1 MDIQLRAGTNTVDA
15 VVRLKKGTEMVIIK
29 EGHDMEINPAKL
41 PKVID
46 GKLMCE
52 GLNLMSVAELAASIY
67 LAGYEKASRDMTFAI
82 MSLMSGEMKSVM
94 FIDAYRHV
102 PGFEFLDD
110 LVLSDFIDEGE
121 CREYI
126 LDRLDD
132 VLYDEYEIDSKD
144 SIFRGLIRFA
154 ATYPRM
160 NELKNV
166 EISVSIDRYGSG
178 ITIYRNRLNS
188 VPGIGGFHAVD
199 EDDPRYD
206 DEYDKWEALI
216 KEYVFPET
224 KTLIF
229 GADDVGELVE
239 RALSTGNIFELLPKS
254 VRVTETYKIDLA
266 ALDLHR

>member
-1 MDIQLRAGTNTVDA
+1 MEIKLRAGTNNVSA
-15 VVRLKKGTEMVIIK
+15 VARLKKGIEVPVIK
-29 EGHDMEINPAKL
+29 EGKDMEIDPERL
-41 PKVID
+41 PKAID

-52 GLNLMSVAELAASIY
+52 GLSIQSVSELAACIY
-67 LAGYEKASRDMTFAI
+67 LAGYPDASRDMTFAI
-82 MSLMSGEMKSVM
+82 MDLMSGEMKCVM
-94 FIDAYRHV
+94 FMDAYRHV
-102 PGFEFLDD
+102 PGFEFLDE
-110 LVLSDFIDEGE
+110 LVLSDFLDEGE

-132 VLYDEYEIDSKD
+132 LLYDEYNIDSKD
-144 SIFRGLIRFA
+144 PIFRGLINFA
-154 ATYPRM
+154 ACYPRM

-178 ITIYRNRLNS
+178 ITIYRNRLNA

-199 EDDPRYD
+199 EEDSRYD
-206 DEYDKWEALI
+206 EMYDRWEALI
-216 KEYVFPET
+216 REHVFPET

-239 RALSTGNIFELLPKS
+239 RALATGNIYEMLPKS
-254 VRVTETYKIDLA
+254 VRVTENYVIDLA